1 MTTTI
6 ALVKRRDHEPD
17 TSTLSLTGYTDGI
30 EVKDWPQAIANG
42 QDEAVTETM
51 TLIVRGTTNDNLAQK
66 VQVLDDYLIQAGRY
80 NENMFEDVG
89 IWLRAKMTSES
100 GSRQAFILDAQRGP
114 TPVLSY
120 AAQDQNYITEYPLT
134 LRRAAYWE
142 AMYAGG
148 LGASYTTSASG
159 INATGGQWPFVTSG
173 ASNIGDQP
181 ARLADVTITAGS
193 GNGTLTEMWI
203 GFKSGRLSSNGFSGS
218 ADCVWGLYLGDTYND
233 SASAADGTAK
243 VSNRVRCTF
252 ATSTCMIS
260 RVEIDM
266 IEMGIGY
273 SDIRGRHAVLL
284 RAKCGDSSTTARV
297 RLSVGAKSGIWKS
310 QPSRVSIS
318 GTSWDIYQVGVIE
331 NPDVVRRAHTSFA
344 LRIEAERTAGTSY
357 LDVDCLILI
366 PCDEGFIHLDDLV
379 LQVSETVEILMLPE
393 GTNGAFNVLNV
404 QNNAIIPTAQ
414 VVGGLPIHV
423 NASDSY
429 AIVCGK
435 RASSSVLT
443 DEVKITVDVYP
454 RWTTLRGTE

>member
-120 AAQDQNYITEYPLT
+120 AAQDRNYITEYPLT
-134 LRRAAYWE
+134 LRRAAHWE

-193 GNGTLTEMWI
+193 GNGTLTEMWV

-218 ADCVWGLYLGDTYND
+218 ADCVWGLYLGDLYDD
-233 SASAADGTAK
+233 STSAADGTAK
-243 VSNRVRCTF
+243 VANRVRCTF
-252 ATSTCMIS
+252 ATSTCLVS
-260 RVEIDM
+260 RAEVDMVEVSV
-266 IEMGIGY
+266 GAN
-273 SDIRGRHAVLL
+273 DIRGRHTILL

-297 RLSVGAKSGIWKS
+297 RLSVGAKGGIWKA
-310 QPSRVSIS
+310 QPSRVSIN
-318 GTSWDIYQVGVIE
+318 GTSWDIYHVGVVE
-331 NPDVVRRAHTSFA
+331 NPDIFRLARTSFA

-366 PCDEGFIHLDDLV
+366 PSDEGFIHLEDLV
-379 LQVSETVEILMLPE
+379 LPASQTVDIVIRPE
-393 GTNGAFNVLNV
+393 GEYGAY
-404 QNNAIIPTAQ
+404 QGNAIIPTAQ
-414 VVGGLPIHV
+414 VIGGFPIHAD
-423 NASDSY
+423 ASNSY

-435 RASSSVLT
+435 RQQSSVLT